1 VTVDKVIDELR
12 DQNATLA
19 PVEDRAAR
27 KGDYVVVGYTGS
39 RDGVPFEGGSSE
51 RMPLILGDERLIP
64 GFEDHV
70 VGIRLGD
77 RIEFD
82 ITFPDDYADADLAGK
97 PAHFQVELK
106 ELREKI
112 LPDTDDEFARGMGD
126 YADLPALRAEV
137 QQRLER
143 NALDRARH
151 QFADRIIE
159 YAVANATMELPD
171 ILVDQEVEVMH
182 DEFRVSL
189 SRQGIAQDAYLK
201 ATSQT
206 EEDLHKDLRPR
217 AEQRVKVLLV
227 LSTVAERSRQ
237 RYAGDAKLISY
248 FESERGRNFIRSTLR
263 RTAVVERLVD
273 DWMTAH
279 PEHPRLPHIEDDT
292 TTAIEAPS
300 AGSESSEKKEPVE
313 SGSPA

>member
-1 VTVDKVIDELR
+1 MDAGPRYLEGTTVGSGR
-12 DQNATLA
+12 DII
-19 PVEDRAAR
+19 
-27 KGDYVVVGYTGS
+27 
-39 RDGVPFEGGSSE
+39 GV
-51 RMPLILGDERLIP
+51 RR
-64 GFEDHV
+64 
-70 VGIRLGD
+70 D
-77 RIEFD
+77 RIAD
-82 ITFPDDYADADLAGK
+82 IISTGREIISRAKA
-97 PAHFQVELK
+97 
-106 ELREKI
+106 EKI

-227 LSTVAERSRQ
+227 LSTVAETEGVNVDDEAVQAEVERSRQ